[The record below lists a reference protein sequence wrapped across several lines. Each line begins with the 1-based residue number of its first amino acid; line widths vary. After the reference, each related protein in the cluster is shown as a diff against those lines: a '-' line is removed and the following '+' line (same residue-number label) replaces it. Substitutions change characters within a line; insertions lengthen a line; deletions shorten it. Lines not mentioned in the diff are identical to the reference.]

1 MRPLH
6 TLRRLGDTCGALR
19 IAGEL
24 GRRERWSR
32 EELLAF
38 QRNRLTALIRHAVST
53 SAFYK
58 EWYGWDVS
66 ARHPALEEL
75 PVLTKAAMMEHFDRL
90 LTDPRLTLSNL
101 ERHADGLIR
110 DEYYLGRY
118 RVLVTSGTAGLRGVF
133 AYDRPA
139 WSAAIASALRS
150 ASVMGFSP
158 RVPGRLRWAF
168 IGAPGPVHLSN
179 RLPASADVGLYRM
192 LRLGATRPVDALVR
206 SLNAFQPDILQTYPS
221 VGALLAVEQQEGRLR
236 IRPRIVTTTGEVRTP
251 EMEQRMREG
260 WGVGPYNLY
269 AMTEVGIVGSECP
282 EHRGIHL
289 NEDLAIYEAVDE
301 ANRPVSPGS
310 PSHKVL
316 VTNLFNYTQPL
327 IRYEISD
334 MLTMGTEPCP
344 CGRSLALV
352 SAIEG
357 RNDDVL
363 LLRRPD
369 GRAVPV
375 HPMHVR
381 AALGARREVRQYQ
394 VLQDERGLHVQV
406 VLARGASA
414 EACTAAVAHSLRDSL
429 SRLLVQPPPIEV
441 QVVAS
446 IPREGGQAAKL
457 KLVKSA
463 VGPSMS
469 APSEPQADA

>member
-1 MRPLH
+1 MRAPY
-6 TLRRLGDTCGALR
+6 TLRRLGDTCRALR
-19 IAGEL
+19 IAREL
-24 GRRERWSR
+24 RRRECWPR
-32 EELLAF
+32 EELLAL
-38 QRNRLTALIRHAVST
+38 QRTRLTALIEHAVSA
-53 SAFYK
+53 SAFYR
-58 EWYGWDVS
+58 EWYGSDAS
-66 ARHPALEEL
+66 GRHVALEEL
-75 PVLTKAAMMEHFDRL
+75 PVLTKATMMEHFDRL
-90 LTDPRLTLSNL
+90 LTDPRLTLSHL
-101 ERHADGLIR
+101 ERHIAGLSR

-118 RVLVTSGTAGLRGVF
+118 RVLVTGGTAGLRGVF

-139 WSAAIASALRS
+139 WSTAIASALRS
-150 ASVMGFSP
+150 ASVMAFSP

-168 IGAPGPVHLSN
+168 VGAPSPVHMSN

-192 LRLGATRPVDALVR
+192 LRLEATTPIDELVR
-206 SLNAFQPDILQTYPS
+206 GLNAFQPDILQAYPS

-236 IRPRIVTTTGEVRTP
+236 IRPRIVTTTGEMRTP

-269 AMTEVGIVGSECP
+269 AMTEVGIVGSDCP
-282 EHRGIHL
+282 ERRGIHL

-301 ANRPVSPGS
+301 ANRPVPPGA
-310 PSHKVL
+310 PSHKLL

-334 MLTMGTEPCP
+334 MVTMAPEPCP

-369 GRAVPV
+369 GCAVPV
-375 HPMHVR
+375 HPIHVR
-381 AALGARREVRQYQ
+381 GPLGARSDVRQYQ
-394 VLQDERGLHVQV
+394 VLHDERGLHIQV

-414 EACTAAVAHSLRDSL
+414 EECTAGVAHSLRDSL
-429 SRLLVQPPPIEV
+429 SKLLVQPPPIEV
-441 QVVAS
+441 RVVDS

-457 KLVKSA
+457 KLVKKA
-463 VGPSMS
+463 VGESR
-469 APSEPQADA
+469 E